1 MVDDSELTP
10 IWVVGFTGHRH
21 LRNPVAVGTI
31 IREQL
36 ETLRKEIPGELVG
49 YASAAIGGDTLFVE
63 TCQALKMPWTAALPF
78 APTDFRSDFS
88 ESEWSQATRLLSRAT
103 EVEICGSSDD
113 RTAAYLRCGLR
124 TVDEADV
131 VMAVWDR
138 EPPRGIGGTAE
149 VVAYARAQNKPL
161 ILIHPDRL
169 EAERE
174 SFRDDGF
181 TDPEFDFLNQLG
193 SKLKQSAPSADG
205 ETRKQRLELFFRK
218 VDIVATRNAP
228 RFRRWVAASL
238 IMSTLA
244 IILAAAGIGLR
255 LKWSFLHP
263 VIFLLLAAATLSIA
277 YVKRKGA
284 HRRWIRCRVAAE
296 MCRSALATWELPMV
310 ATPVWFH
317 EFEDFARLA
326 RSLRILR
333 LSSSTPR
340 LNDFPAWKQHYLQ
353 TRIDNQI
360 DYFGERSQTLHR
372 ILLILTSAFW
382 FSSGLAIARGIFAAT
397 AGIDRFN
404 PMLGRVVESFL
415 PIALPLAAGC
425 ALSLISIFDLHR
437 QLARSR
443 EMKMRLKTARDQI
456 AKCENFVTLQTA
468 VEKAEKLCG
477 EEFLEWFMLFKN
489 PRFH

>member
-1 MVDDSELTP
+1 MVAEAELP
-10 IWVVGFTGHRH
+10 PVWVVGFTGHRH
-21 LRNPVAVGTI
+21 LKNPVAVGAI

-36 ETLRKEIPGELVG
+36 EALRKEIPGELVG
-49 YASAAIGGDTLFVE
+49 YTSVAIGGDTLFAE
-63 TCQALKMPWTAALPF
+63 TCQALKMPWMAALPF
-78 APTDFRSDFS
+78 AATDFRSDFS
-88 ESEWSQATRLLSRAT
+88 ESEWSHATGLLRQATD
-103 EVEICGSSDD
+103 VEICGSSND

-149 VVAYARAQNKPL
+149 VVAYARAQSRPL

-174 SFRDDGF
+174 SFRADAF
-181 TDPEFDFLNQLG
+181 TDPEFRFLNQLG
-193 SKLKQSAPSADG
+193 SKLKQSPPSADG
-205 ETRKQRLELFFRK
+205 DSRKQRLELFFRK
-218 VDIVATRNAP
+218 VDTVATQNAP

-255 LKWSFLHP
+255 LKWTLLHP
-263 VIFLLLAAATLSIA
+263 VIFLLLAAATLSIV
-277 YVKRKGA
+277 YVKRRGA

-296 MCRSALATWELPMV
+296 MCRSVLATWDLPVV
-310 ATPVWFH
+310 ATPAWFH
-317 EFEDFARLA
+317 DFEDFARLA
-326 RSLRILR
+326 RSLRIFR

-340 LNDFPAWKQHYLQ
+340 PSDLPAWKQHYLQ

-360 DYFGERSQTLHR
+360 DYFGERSRTLHR

-382 FSSGLAIARGIFAAT
+382 FSSGLAISRGVFAAT
-397 AGIDRFN
+397 TGLDRLDPTFD
-404 PMLGRVVESFL
+404 RIVESFL

-443 EMKMRLKTARDQI
+443 EMKMRLKAAGDQI
-456 AKCENFVTLQTA
+456 EMCENFVTLQTA